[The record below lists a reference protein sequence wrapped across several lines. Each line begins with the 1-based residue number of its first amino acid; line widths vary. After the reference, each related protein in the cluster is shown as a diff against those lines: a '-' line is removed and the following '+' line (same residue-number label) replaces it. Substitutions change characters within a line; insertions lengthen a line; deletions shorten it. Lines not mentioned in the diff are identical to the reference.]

1 MTEDGAT
8 MRIEVNGE
16 PREVP
21 EGATVRDVV
30 EQMGRDPSRPGV
42 AVAVGGE
49 IVPRADW
56 GATRLHDGV
65 HVEVVAAVQG
75 G

>member
-1 MTEDGAT
+1 

-16 PREVP
+16 VRDVGDE
-21 EGATVRDVV
+21 ATVRDVV
-30 EQMGRDPSRPGV
+30 AALGRDPDRSGV

-56 GATRLHDGV
+56 GRTRLREGER
-65 HVEVVAAVQG
+65 VEVVAAVQG